1 MKLVKKMALAATLSA
16 ACLGTVPALSAT
28 TLTFGEPAPNRG
40 ARAADVQ
47 WFADEV
53 AKRSGGDLT
62 INIQWGGA
70 LFKAKGARQA
80 ISSGVA
86 DMGTIIQGY
95 FPQELVGP
103 AIGDLPFPNRD
114 AWVGARA
121 LNDHMKNPA
130 VKANLAK
137 QNLAYVAPYNV
148 GELALVCKGN
158 AVKSLEDIK
167 GIKVRGI
174 GAYGKVFA
182 DLGASPVNM
191 SIYKAYQ
198 GLDTGLLDCTQSYM
212 GASAALKH
220 NEVATSVTKM
230 GWGVFTGLGIF
241 INKDVRDG
249 LSDSQKAV
257 LDEVAADFVDHHGMN
272 VLAGEVNGEKTL
284 AAGGLEML
292 SFSAE
297 DTAKLVASGDS
308 YIADWVKQASAS
320 GLDGAVLVEQYR
332 AAVSK
337 YSKERDEKG
346 YPWARK

>member
-1 MKLVKKMALAATLSA
+1 MKLVKKMALAATLAALSLSA
-16 ACLGTVPALSAT
+16 VPAFSAT
-28 TLTFGEPAPNRG
+28 TLTFGEPSPNRG
-40 ARAADVQ
+40 ARAADIQ

-80 ISSGVA
+80 ISTGVA
-86 DMGTIIQGY
+86 DMGSIIQGY

-103 AIGDLPFPNRD
+103 AIGDLPFQNRD
-114 AWVGARA
+114 PWVAVRA
-121 LNDHMKNPA
+121 LNDHMQNTA

-148 GELALVCKGN
+148 GEIALVCKGD
-158 AVKSLEDIK
+158 AVKSLADIQGK
-167 GIKVRGI
+167 KIRGI
-174 GAYGKVFA
+174 SAYGKVFA

-198 GLDTGLLDCTQSYM
+198 ALDTGLLDCTQSYM
-212 GASAALKH
+212 SASAVLKH

-241 INKDVRDG
+241 MNKDVRDG

-272 VLAGEVNGEKTL
+272 VLAGEVDGEKTL
-284 AAGGLEML
+284 AAAGLEML
-292 SFSAE
+292 SFSAA
-297 DTAKLVASGDS
+297 DTAKLVASGET

-320 GLDGAVLVEQYR
+320 GLDGAALVEQYR
-332 AAVSK
+332 AAVNK
-337 YSKERDEKG
+337 YSQERDDKG
-346 YPWARK
+346 YPWAR

>member
-1 MKLVKKMALAATLSA
+1 MKLVKKMALAATLAAVSLSA
-16 ACLGTVPALSAT
+16 VPAFSAT
-28 TLTFGEPAPNRG
+28 TLTFGEPSPNRG
-40 ARAADVQ
+40 ARAADIQ

-80 ISSGVA
+80 ISTGVA
-86 DMGTIIQGY
+86 DMGSIIQGY

-103 AIGDLPFPNRD
+103 AIGDLPFQNRD
-114 AWVGARA
+114 PWVAVRA
-121 LNDHMKNPA
+121 LNDHMQNTA

-148 GELALVCKGN
+148 GEIALVCKGD
-158 AVKSLEDIK
+158 AVKSLADIQGK
-167 GIKVRGI
+167 KIRGI
-174 GAYGKVFA
+174 SAYGKVFA

-191 SIYKAYQ
+191 SIYRAYQ
-198 GLDTGLLDCTQSYM
+198 ALDTGLLDCTQSYM
-212 GASAALKH
+212 SASAVLKH

-241 INKDVRDG
+241 MNKDVRDG

-272 VLAGEVNGEKTL
+272 VLAGEVDGEKTL
-284 AAGGLEML
+284 AAAGLEML
-292 SFSAE
+292 SFSAA
-297 DTAKLVASGDS
+297 DTAKLVASGET

-332 AAVSK
+332 AAVNK
-337 YSKERDEKG
+337 YSQERDDKG
-346 YPWARK
+346 YPWAR

>member
-16 ACLGTVPALSAT
+16 ASLSAVPAFSAT
-28 TLTFGEPAPNRG
+28 TLIFGEPGPNRG

-47 WFADEV
+47 WLADEV
-53 AKRSGGDLT
+53 GKRSGGDLK

-86 DMGTIIQGY
+86 DLGTIIPAY
-95 FPQELVGP
+95 FPKELVGHT
-103 AIGDLPFPNRD
+103 IGDLPFPNRD
-114 AWVGARA
+114 AWVGVRA
-121 LNDHMKNPA
+121 LNDHMQSDA
-130 VKANLAK
+130 VKASLAR

-148 GELALVCKGN
+148 GEVALVCKSD
-158 AVKSLEDIK
+158 AVKSLDDIK
-167 GIKVRGI
+167 GKKVRGI

-191 SIYKAYQ
+191 SVYKAYQ

-212 GASAALKH
+212 AASAALKH
-220 NEVATSVTKM
+220 NEVANSVTKM

-257 LDEVAADFVDHHGMN
+257 LDEVAADFVDHHGKN
-272 VLAGEVNGEKTL
+272 VLTGEVNGERKL
-284 AAGGLEML
+284 ADGGLEML
-292 SFSAE
+292 SFSAA
-297 DTAKLVASGDS
+297 DTAKLVASGES
-308 YIADWVKQASAS
+308 YIADWAKQASAS
-320 GLDGAVLVEQYR
+320 GMDGAALVEQYR

-337 YSKERDEKG
+337 YSQERDSKG
-346 YPWARK
+346 YPWAR